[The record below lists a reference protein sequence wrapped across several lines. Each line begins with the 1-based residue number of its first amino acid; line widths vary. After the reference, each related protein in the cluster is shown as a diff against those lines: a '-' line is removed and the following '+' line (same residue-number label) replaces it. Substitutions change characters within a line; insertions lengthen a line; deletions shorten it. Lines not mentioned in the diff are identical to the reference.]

1 MSSSTSSSRRSA
13 RRGLGVLAL
22 TFVGVLVAAVGLV
35 ASPFWETLVAVGER
49 KLDHRPKALA
59 NPQRQSPELPL
70 AVFLGDST
78 FLPGHAYPRLLAQK
92 LRDRAELQ
100 SFWWEGFEPFH
111 HYLLAG
117 RALELEPDVVVIVAQ
132 TRVFWRHEPLWYADL
147 LTLIPPRELPRAVL
161 LPFHERGISIPR
173 LVLAS
178 LLGTLRET
186 GDAWLYAFAGARQ
199 RAQQIP
205 VLRWLVP
212 WRAPSADPRML
223 IKLRQE
229 RFQRYGLPI
238 FEGHPAVEALA
249 ATVEQAVR
257 RGART
262 LVLVSPIPV
271 ERLKQADLYDAD
283 TFAKRVD
290 VIRQAVESE
299 GGELLDVHAIL
310 RGHDFSDE
318 FGHMTESG
326 TRKVVL
332 VLDPWLR
339 NALDLTGRKRKRV
352 R

>member
-1 MSSSTSSSRRSA
+1 M
-13 RRGLGVLAL
+13 LAL
-22 TFVGVLVAAVGLV
+22 TFVGVLAAAVGLL
-35 ASPFWETLVAVGER
+35 AALSWETLVAVGER
-49 KLDHRPKALA
+49 ELDHRPAALA
-59 NPQRQSPELPL
+59 DPQRETPELPL

-78 FLPGHAYPRLLAQK
+78 FLPGYAYPRLLAKK

-111 HYLLAG
+111 HYLLLG
-117 RALELEPDVVVIVAQ
+117 RALELEPEAVVIVAQ

-147 LTLIPPRELPRAVL
+147 LTLVPPRELPRAVL

-186 GDAWLYAFAGARQ
+186 GDAWLHAFVGARQ

-205 VLRWLVP
+205 GLRWLVP

-223 IKLRQE
+223 SKLRQE

-257 RGART
+257 GGART

-271 ERLKQADLYDAD
+271 ERLKRADLYDAE

-290 VIRQAVESE
+290 VIRRAVERK
-299 GGELLDVHAIL
+299 GGELLDLHAIL
-310 RGHDFSDE
+310 REDDFSDE

-326 TRKVVL
+326 ARRMVL

-339 NALDLTGRKRKRV
+339 NALGLSQKKRQRV